1 MLDSKKA
8 EFIHL
13 FQEFAIAFLVTPEGQ
28 KQVSLYDKS
37 RRTGQQNFQE
47 IQAAVDRGEDVTHL
61 VLLKLL
67 PHSDTANNQARGA
80 WVHHAPAISGNLQK
94 WYESDGKTYDWTAT
108 AQAILNFVRRCITD
122 PTDLKDACIEFSK
135 LPCTKGFQVGMLTP
149 ILNAL
154 RPDEFL
160 LVNQKPWRVINYFED
175 TPHNALLTGYPQIN
189 TGLRQMIQAI
199 APEMRQIC
207 ANVALDDND
216 LFDMFCHWLVALKK
230 YNFDVRYWKIAP
242 GENAWQWEECR
253 DQGFIAIGWDELGDI
268 SNLGPTQFNKCR
280 DQLIAQ
286 HPELKWKKSGVDQVA
301 AFARHIKIGDYI
313 VANKGKTEVLGI
325 GTVRGAYYFEPNA
338 PKYKHR
344 LPVHWHDLTPK
355 NVNQRN
361 WQRTLI
367 ALTSASFEEIGGN
380 TMNPKPVLPP
390 PVNSQ
395 CPFTA
400 KTFELLAELN
410 ASPRKTT
417 YLAQKDE
424 FKQQLEEPF
433 QKLFRQV
440 AAQLPAAITERM
452 ETERKLFARIPK
464 NDFNHGGAWDFYWGA
479 FYLKGGKRIE
489 DAQLFLWMNH
499 ERLEFGFNI
508 GAYGS
513 DQRQRFLTNCETH
526 YDVLLTLLE
535 PSLADDDIWYGINGS
550 QAKLDWQDW
559 LKNPQEV
566 NFHLHMRLSQQDVL
580 SRSTEQLIDQ
590 ITHIY
595 KRFFPLILLA
605 IAEEPLPL
613 LLDYLEPPDDDIEE
627 AKVLNPTYTLANCAA
642 DSYLNQDLLT
652 DWVEAIERK
661 RQAVL
666 YGPPG
671 TGKTFLA
678 RCLAKHLISE
688 GDGCVELVQFHPAY
702 TYEDFIE
709 GIRPQMGKSGLEYPH
724 VPGRLLEFC
733 EKAEQ
738 RHDRCVLII
747 DEINRANLA
756 QVFGELMYLLEYRDE
771 EMNLASGKKFC
782 IPANVRIIST
792 MNTADRSIALVDHA
806 LRRRFAFLYVP
817 PNYEGLRQYH
827 QSTGY
832 STVELVNLLSH
843 INAQIGDPH
852 YQLGTSFFL
861 RENLKAELKSIW
873 QLEIEPY
880 LEEFFFDQSDKMN
893 NLRWVQV
900 EGQLYP

>member
-13 FQEFAIAFLVTPEGQ
+13 FQEFAIAFLGTPEGQ
-28 KQVSLYDKS
+28 KHVSLYDKS
-37 RRTGQQNFQE
+37 RQTGQQNFQE
-47 IQAAVDRGEDVTHL
+47 IQAAVARGEDVTHL

-67 PHSDTANNQARGA
+67 PHSDTANNRARGA

-94 WYESDGKTYDWTAT
+94 WYERDGKTYEWAAT
-108 AQAILNFVRRCITD
+108 AQAILNFVQRCITD

-154 RPDEFL
+154 RLDEFL
-160 LVNQKPWRVINYFED
+160 LVNQKPLRVVNYFNDESYD
-175 TPHNALLTGYPQIN
+175 ALLTTYPTVNVELQRLVQSI
-189 TGLRQMIQAI
+189 TPEIQQSC
-199 APEMRQIC
+199 PDSSLHE
-207 ANVALDDND
+207 ND
-216 LFDMFCHWLVALKK
+216 LFDVFCHWVVALKK
-230 YNFDVRYWKIAP
+230 YNLVVRYWKVAP
-242 GENAWQWEECR
+242 GGNAWQWEDCR

-268 SNLGPTQFNKCR
+268 SALSKAKFDEKC
-280 DQLIAQ
+280 DGLISKHSSWSKEGMAQ
-286 HPELKWKKSGVDQVA
+286 VWK
-301 AFARHIKIGDYI
+301 FAQIKVGDRI
-313 VANKGKTEVLGI
+313 IANRGKTEVLGI
-325 GTVRGAYYFEPNA
+325 GTVTGSYYFDPNGSSQ
-338 PKYKHR
+338 KHR
-344 LPVHWHDLTPK
+344 LPVYWDDLTPRAVSK
-355 NVNQRN
+355 PG
-361 WQRTLI
+361 WQRTLV
-367 ALTSASFEEIGGN
+367 SSSSREFKEICD
-380 TMNPKPVLPP
+380 MNPSP
-390 PVNSQ
+390 PVEPTIPNPE
-395 CPFTA
+395 CPFSAT
-400 KTFELLAELN
+400 TFELLAALN
-410 ASPRKTT
+410 ASPRKVT
-417 YLAQKDE
+417 YLERKDE

-433 QKLFRQV
+433 QKLFWQV
-440 AAQLPAAITERM
+440 AAQLPAAVTERM

-464 NDFNHGGAWDFYWGA
+464 NDFKHGGAWDFYWGA

-499 ERLEFGFNI
+499 ERLEFGFYI
-508 GAYGS
+508 GEYGS
-513 DQRQRFLTNCETH
+513 DQRQRFLTNCQTH
-526 YDVLLTLLE
+526 YDALLTLLE

-550 QAKLDWQDW
+550 QAKLDWKDW
-559 LKNPQEV
+559 LKNPQEA

-595 KRFFPLILLA
+595 KRLFPLILLA

-613 LLDYLEPPDDDIEE
+613 LLDYLEPLDGDDDEP
-627 AKVLNPTYTLANCAA
+627 KVLNPTYTLVDCAA
-642 DSYLNQDLLT
+642 TSYLDKSLLG

-661 RQAVL
+661 GQAVL

-817 PNYEGLRQYH
+817 PNYEGLRKYH

-832 STVELVNLLSH
+832 STVKLVNLLSY

-861 RENLKAELKSIW
+861 RKNLDAELKSIW

-880 LEEFFFDQSDKMN
+880 LEEFFFDQSDKMKS
-893 NLRWVQV
+893 LRWAQV
-900 EGQLYP
+900 EGQLRP

>member
-1 MLDSKKA
+1 MFGSKKA
-8 EFIHL
+8 EFVHL
-13 FQEFAIAFLVTPEGQ
+13 FQEFADAFPFTSDGQ
-28 KQVSLYDKS
+28 KHISLYDEN
-37 RRTGQQNFQE
+37 RQTGRHNFQE
-47 IQAAVDRGEDVTHL
+47 IQAAVARGEDITDL

-67 PHSDTANNQARGA
+67 PHAGTVSNEARGA
-80 WVHHAPAISGNLQK
+80 WVHHAPSISGNLKK
-94 WYESDGKTYDWTAT
+94 WYESDGKSYDWTAI
-108 AQAILNFVRRCITD
+108 AQAIFNFVQRCVTD
-122 PTDLKDACIEFSK
+122 PTELKDACLEFSS
-135 LPCTKGFQVGMLTP
+135 LTCSKGFQVGMLTP

-160 LVNQKPWRVINYFED
+160 LVNKKPWRVINYFED
-175 TPHNALLTGYPQIN
+175 TSYNALLTGYPQIN
-189 TGLRQMIQAI
+189 TELQRMIQAV

-207 ANVALDDND
+207 PNVALHNND
-216 LFDMFCHWLVALKK
+216 LFDMFCHWLVAVKK
-230 YNFDVRYWKIAP
+230 YTFDVRYWKIAP
-242 GENAWQWEECR
+242 GETAWQWEECR
-253 DQGFIAIGWDELGDI
+253 DQGFIAIEWDELGDI
-268 SNLGPTQFNKCR
+268 STLDHKEFDERR

-286 HPELKWKKSGVDQVA
+286 HPELKWKKSGVNQVYV
-301 AFARHIKIGDYI
+301 FAQIKPGDYI
-313 VANKGKTEVLGI
+313 VANKGKTKVLGI
-325 GTVRGAYYFEPNA
+325 GTVTGTYYFEPNA
-338 PKYKHR
+338 PRQKHR

-355 NVNQRN
+355 DVDQKD
-361 WQRTLI
+361 WQRTLV
-367 ALTSASFEEIGGN
+367 ALNPEIFEAIVGD
-380 TMNPKPVLPP
+380 TMLPQTVP
-390 PVNSQ
+390 SQVNSQ

-417 YLAQKDE
+417 YLARRDD

-433 QKLFRQV
+433 QKLLRQV
-440 AAQLPAAITERM
+440 ATQLPAAITEQM

-499 ERLEFGFNI
+499 ERLEFGFYI
-508 GAYGS
+508 GAYGGA
-513 DQRQRFLTNCETH
+513 QRQQFLTNCQTH
-526 YDVLLTLLE
+526 YDALLTLLE
-535 PSLADDDIWYGINGS
+535 PSLADDDIWYGIRGS
-550 QAKLDWQDW
+550 QTKLDWKDW
-559 LKNPQEV
+559 LKNPQGLDIHV
-566 NFHLHMRLSQQDVL
+566 DMRLSRQDVL

-590 ITHIY
+590 ITQTY

-605 IAEEPLPL
+605 ITEEPLPL
-613 LLDYLEPPDDDIEE
+613 LLDYLEPLDDDDIE
-627 AKVLNPTYTLANCAA
+627 AKVLNTPYSLAACAA
-642 DSYLNQDLLT
+642 STYLDESLLG

-661 RQAVL
+661 GQAVL

-678 RCLAKHLISE
+678 RCFAKHLISE
-688 GDGCVELVQFHPAY
+688 GDGFVELVQFHPAY

-771 EMNLASGKKFC
+771 EINLASGRKFR
-782 IPANVRIIST
+782 IPTNVRIIST

-817 PNYEGLRQYH
+817 PNYEGLRKYH
-827 QSTGY
+827 QLTGY
-832 STVELVNLLSH
+832 ATENLVNLLQH
-843 INAQIGDPH
+843 INAQIGDSH

-861 RENLKAELKSIW
+861 RENLDAELKSIW

-880 LEEFFFDQSDKMN
+880 LEEFFFDQSDKMK
-893 NLRWVQV
+893 NLRWAQV
-900 EGQLYP
+900 EGQLRP